1 MKMTLTNEIWKVIS
15 HHKWYEVS
23 NKGRVKSNKFNKERI
38 LKAGTNSS
46 GYNFVVLEGTSYLVH
61 RLVAEA
67 FISNPYNLPI
77 INHID
82 KNINNNCV
90 ENLEWCD
97 VRYNNLY
104 SGCKERLREQAKHP
118 VVRIDKDN
126 NIKEYDSIKSAA
138 ADLDCLPMVVSDAVL
153 NNRTLF
159 GYIFVYKSE
168 YNPNV
173 KYIVKDRRNGDFA
186 KEIEVLD
193 ITTYKTTV
201 YKNIRTA
208 AKELEL
214 KEGTIRNYI
223 NKNKVLTKYRF
234 KYKNDS

>member
-1 MKMTLTNEIWKVIS
+1 MTLTNEIWKVIS

-104 SGCKERLREQAKHP
+104 SGCKERLREQATHP
-118 VVRIDKDN
+118 VVRIGRN
-126 NIKEYDSIKSAA
+126 ACQSAGRA
-138 ADLDCLPMVVSDAVL
+138 ASVPCHFAPMSSANRVRCGIPTARRGCPTAYVDGTWLAKCQWLQASPSHQLCVSCLDHA
-153 NNRTLF
+153 
-159 GYIFVYKSE
+159 
-168 YNPNV
+168 
-173 KYIVKDRRNGDFA
+173 
-186 KEIEVLD
+186 
-193 ITTYKTTV
+193 
-201 YKNIRTA
+201 
-208 AKELEL
+208 
-214 KEGTIRNYI
+214 
-223 NKNKVLTKYRF
+223 
-234 KYKNDS
+234 